1 MRHAIGL
8 SAIALSLSWST
19 LAGAAPEAKSLL
31 EKAKVGD
38 AIVVESLALSPLIAT
53 DKNAPAGD
61 ELLTLDETMPKKL
74 VTIVEF
80 NEGDVNNLTFSNK
93 SDKPVFLLAGEVII
107 GGKQDRIIGRNT
119 IVPAKKV
126 QQVPVFCVEHGRWNG
141 ETKEFTTAKALAHGR
156 LRGKASFE
164 SQQDVWD
171 EVATKNV
178 ARKTKSNSDTYR
190 KVAAQQSDGT
200 LGTWEKQIDTAIDKL
215 STDDKAHLV
224 GFAVSVNG
232 QVATID
238 LFQSPAL
245 FKKLESK
252 LVRSYITE
260 AVDTKAKKEAKP
272 PTDKDI
278 KAFVADAE
286 KAKPEASY
294 ATDSS
299 DTTVN
304 KGVHAAKA
312 RVMYKKG
319 GPPAPASAPAE
330 PAVYETYQSH

>member
-1 MRHAIGL
+1 MLDPTA
-8 SAIALSLSWST
+8 ALLDPIQVDSLT
-19 LAGAAPEAKSLL
+19 LTPIVAPMTPIPIE
-31 EKAKVGD
+31 EPDV
-38 AIVVESLALSPLIAT
+38 
-53 DKNAPAGD
+53 
-61 ELLTLDETMPKKL
+61 LTLDEGFALKVVGITEQ
-74 VTIVEF
+74 V
-80 NEGDVNNLTFSNK
+80 GGSAVNSLTLTNK
-93 SDKPVFLLAGEVII
+93 DQRPLFLLAGEVII
-107 GGKQDRIIGRNT
+107 GGRQDRIIGQNT
-119 IVPAKKV
+119 VVPGNTTTT
-126 QQVPVFCVEHGRWNG
+126 VPVFCVEHGRWTG
-141 ETKEFTTAKALAHGR
+141 ETKEFATAKALAHGR
-156 LRGKASFE
+156 LRGKATFD

-200 LGTWEKQIDTAIDKL
+200 LGTWEKQIDTALDKL

-245 FKKLESK
+245 FKKLQSK

-286 KAKPEASY
+286 KAKSEASY

-304 KGVHAAKA
+304 KGVHAAKS
-312 RVMYKKG
+312 RVMYKKA
-319 GPPAPASAPAE
+319 GPPPPANAAPE
-330 PAVYETYQSH
+330 PAVYETYESR